1 MHFDSMEILAA
12 GIWKKN
18 ISKVS
23 DGKSS
28 AYFCWLMLSI
38 NLMYSCICLVLISIK
53 VNVSIYLQ
61 TDYWHSTLVSP
72 PLHQTFTQNIVDR
85 AARAGCL
92 MTQSHTLLS
101 YNTFTVSPC
110 CPMILRLCHAPGWP
124 ARWVDWQGS
133 QEEHH
138 YQVGVPSI

>member
-1 MHFDSMEILAA
+1 MQERCTSIQ
-12 GIWKKN
+12 WKYLQPEFEKN

-61 TDYWHSTLVSP
+61 TDYWHSSLVSP
-72 PLHQTFTQNIVDR
+72 PPNIHTEHS
-85 AARAGCL
+85 G
-92 MTQSHTLLS
+92 QSSQSWLS
-101 YNTFTVSPC
+101 YDTFTVSPC